1 MTERGFPFGALSS
14 FERLAYTKTKRPCAE
29 REAPHANSL
38 PGAGI
43 CPTEAKETN
52 GELFDA
58 SIRKAIAA
66 CLLCVLAV
74 SGMAASPVD
83 VHHFPDA
90 DSERRYRALVNEF
103 RCPKCLNVNIS
114 GSDAP
119 IAQDLRAAVYR
130 LAVLE
135 GRSDREVRDF
145 LQARYGDFRALR
157 PAPETRHPVA
167 LAGARGVRS
176 AGPSVSWPAGCGVSA
191 RRCSMP
197 RTAAGCRRSWT
208 NNDVLVSRSA
218 ARTGSHRFRVGALP
232 AAQLPPFVRRGER
245 SGRRSRRGGRRSGAA
260 RCPRCLGWP

>member
-1 MTERGFPFGALSS
+1 MTERGFREHTQPGAWRANSEKV
-14 FERLAYTKTKRPCAE
+14 F
-29 REAPHANSL
+29 HANSL

-43 CPTEAKETN
+43 RPTEAKETN

-135 GRSDREVRDF
+135 GRSNQEVRDF
-145 LQARYGDFRALR
+145 LQARYGDFVLYDPPLKPGTLLLWLG
-157 PAPETRHPVA
+157 PAVFV
-167 LAGARGVRS
+167 LLGLGLV
-176 AGPSVSWPAGCGVSA
+176 A
-191 RRCSMP
+191 RRL
-197 RTAAGCRRSWT
+197 RRQRAAVLDAEDRRR
-208 NNDVLVSRSA
+208 LQ
-218 ARTGSHRFRVGALP
+218 ALLDE
-232 AAQLPPFVRRGER
+232 Q
-245 SGRRSRRGGRRSGAA
+245 
-260 RCPRCLGWP
+260 